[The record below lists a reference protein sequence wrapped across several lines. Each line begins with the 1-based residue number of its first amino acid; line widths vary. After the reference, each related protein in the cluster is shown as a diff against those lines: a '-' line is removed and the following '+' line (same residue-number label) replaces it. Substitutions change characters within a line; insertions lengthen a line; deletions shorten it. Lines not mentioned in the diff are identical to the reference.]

1 MKILALMML
10 AVPQQEPTLDL
21 DSLAQQAAELSAA
34 QVLQLAD
41 ASAAD
46 LAEDQFETL
55 DLKTAAAEGQA
66 LLLFGRMQAWSPE
79 PQGAERLVELLDEEQ
94 LQRSFAVLQTL
105 RLPAF
110 HDVEEIQGA
119 LALRVSDMIAED
131 APGLWAEA
139 QYTLF
144 RTGGGA
150 QRRAALRNL
159 RSVLWS
165 EDPMLR
171 NKAVL
176 ALGRSGSALGGEE
189 VVILEQLSEGIGED
203 AILAQT
209 LLQQVAQQAR
219 FRSKIEALQ
228 KLNASEGKG
237 QTIAIEDGTF
247 AGMQEMLLRIRSQH
261 MEGEKYTDEELLN
274 AAADGM
280 LRLLDPHSTYFSGK
294 EYGEFIF
301 DMMQA
306 YGGIGAYVNTVD
318 NVFTILRPIYSGPA
332 YAAGLLSGDKI
343 FAVDGWSTA
352 DQPDADIIKRLKGE
366 PGTEVKLEVYRI
378 GWSEPKEITVVRD
391 RIKLPTLQTEMLPG
405 GILYMELIDFSED
418 VARSLV
424 GAIADAMDAGDLNG
438 VVLDL
443 RNNGG
448 GYLNEAVQICD
459 VFLPKDKVVVTT
471 RSRSGADEAYST
483 RVRALVPEDIPL
495 AILIN
500 EYSASAAEIVSGA
513 LSVHGR
519 AVTVGTRTHGKGSVQ
534 NVFQLDSE
542 HDERFRDTAQS
553 RDMPRNGV
561 YDEWEEYEDRN
572 GNGQYDYGGRVKLTI
587 AYYYLP
593 DGSTIHKQRDHDGR
607 VTDPG
612 GVEPDR
618 PIEFPDMEY
627 VVVRELTKLMEDD
640 PFRPYAQEIYDAD
653 PSLAVGLAINDN
665 REVSRYPGWEEFY
678 HGLDTDLE
686 EQEVRRWV
694 RRQLRAVVS
703 DARGKVF
710 PGNGFAGDYV
720 EDPQLREAIRAVLEG
735 TPLSYEKIP
744 EYADL
749 VARR

>member
-1 MKILALMML
+1 MKIFALLLLA
-10 AVPQQEPTLDL
+10 APQQEPTLDL
-21 DSLAQQAAELSAA
+21 ESLASQALEVGPAE
-34 QVLQLAD
+34 VLRLAD
-41 ASAAD
+41 ASAGD
-46 LAEDQFETL
+46 LTEDQFPLL
-55 DLKTAAAEGQA
+55 DLKVASAGGHE
-66 LLLFGRMQAWSPE
+66 LLLFARMQAWAPD
-79 PQGAERLVELLDEEQ
+79 PQGVERLVELLDESDLE
-94 LQRSFAVLQTL
+94 RSFAVLQTL

-110 HDVEEIQGA
+110 HDVEAIQGA
-119 LALRVSDMIAED
+119 LAVRVSDMIAEE
-131 APGLWAEA
+131 APALWTEA

-165 EDPMLR
+165 ENQNLR
-171 NKAVL
+171 NKAVI
-176 ALGRSGSALGGEE
+176 ALGRSGSSLGGEE
-189 VVILEQLSEGIGED
+189 IAILEQLAEGISED

-209 LLQQVAQQAR
+209 LLDQVAQQAR

-228 KLNASEGKG
+228 KLNASEGVG
-237 QTIAIEDGTF
+237 QTIAIEGGTF
-247 AGMQEMLLRIRSQH
+247 AGMQEMLLRVRSQH

-280 LRLLDPHSTYFSGK
+280 LRLLDPHSTYFSGT

-301 DMMQA
+301 DMKQE

-343 FAVDGWSTA
+343 FAVDGWSTI
-352 DQPDADIIKRLKGE
+352 DQPDADIIKRLKGQ
-366 PGTEVKLEVYRI
+366 PGTEVLLEVYRP
-378 GWSEPKEITVVRD
+378 GWAEPKDIPVVRD
-391 RIKLPTLQTEMLPG
+391 RINLPTLQTEVLPG
-405 GILYMELIDFSED
+405 GILYMELIGFSED
-418 VARSLV
+418 VARTLV
-424 GAIADAMDAGDLNG
+424 TAIADAMDEGELNG

-448 GYLNEAVQICD
+448 GYLTEAVQICD

-471 RSRSGADEAYST
+471 RPRSGADETYRT
-483 RVRALVPEDIPL
+483 RARALVPEDIPL
-495 AILIN
+495 AILVN
-500 EYSASAAEIVSGA
+500 EYSASASEIVAGA

-519 AVTVGTRTHGKGSVQ
+519 AITVGQRTHGKGSVQ
-534 NVFQLDSE
+534 NVFTLDSE
-542 HDERFRDTAQS
+542 HDERFRDTGQS

-572 GNGQYDYGGRVKLTI
+572 ENGKFDYGGRVKLTI

-618 PIEFPDMEY
+618 EVEFPEMEY
-627 VVVRELTKLMEDD
+627 AVVRELTRLMEDD
-640 PFRPYAQEIYDAD
+640 PFRPYAQGIFDAD
-653 PSLAVGLAINDN
+653 HDLAVSLAIND
-665 REVSRYPGWEEFY
+665 SRDINLYPGWIEFY
-678 HGLDTDLE
+678 EGLDTELE
-686 EQEVRRWV
+686 PQEVRRWV

-735 TPLSYEKIP
+735 SPLTVEKIP

-749 VARR
+749 IARH

>member
-1 MKILALMML
+1 MKILALLML
-10 AVPQQEPTLDL
+10 AAPQQEPSLDF
-21 DSLAQQAAELSAA
+21 DGLADQAASLSAA

-46 LAEDQFETL
+46 LTEEQFPAL
-55 DLKTAAAEGQA
+55 DLRMAASSGQG
-66 LLLFGRMQAWSPE
+66 LLLFGRMQAWAPE
-79 PQGAERLVELLDEEQ
+79 PQGVERLVELIDEQALE
-94 LQRSFAVLQTL
+94 RSFAVLQTL

-110 HDVEEIQGA
+110 HGIEEIQGA
-119 LALRVSDMIAED
+119 LALRVSDMVAED
-131 APGLWAEA
+131 APGLWSEA

-165 EDPMLR
+165 EDQLLR
-171 NKAVL
+171 DKAVL

-189 VVILEQLSEGIGED
+189 VEILEQLAEGIGED

-209 LLQQVAQQAR
+209 LLDQVAQQAR

-228 KLNASEGKG
+228 KLNASEGIG
-237 QTIAIEDGTF
+237 QTIAIEDGEF
-247 AGMQEMLLRIRSQH
+247 AGLQEMLLRIRSQH
-261 MEGEKYTDEELLN
+261 MEGEKYTDDELLN

-343 FAVDGWSTA
+343 FAVDGWSTI

-366 PGTEVKLEVYRI
+366 PGTEVKLEVFRP
-378 GWSEPKEITVVRD
+378 GWPEPKDIVVVRD

-418 VARSLV
+418 VARALV
-424 GAIADAMDAGDLNG
+424 GAIADAMDTGDLNG

-448 GYLNEAVQICD
+448 GYLQEAVQICD

-471 RSRSGADEAYST
+471 RSRSGADETYKT
-483 RVRALVPEDIPL
+483 RVRALVPEEIPL

-500 EYSASAAEIVSGA
+500 EYSASASEIVSGA

-519 AVTVGTRTHGKGSVQ
+519 AITVGQRTYGKGSVQ

-542 HDERFRDTAQS
+542 NDERFHDTAQS

-572 GNGQYDYGGRVKLTI
+572 ENGVFDYGGRVKLTI

-593 DGSTIHKQRDHDGR
+593 DGSTIHTQRDRDGR
-607 VTDPG
+607 VVDPG

-618 PIEFPDMEY
+618 DVEFPEMSY
-627 VVVRELTKLMEDD
+627 VVARELTRLVEED
-640 PFRPYAQEIYDAD
+640 PFRPFAQKIYDNDAA
-653 PSLAVGLAINDN
+653 LAVGLAINDN
-665 REVSRYPGWEEFY
+665 RDVTRYPGWNAFY
-678 HGLDTDLE
+678 EGLDTELGQ
-686 EQEVRRWV
+686 QEVRRWV

-735 TPLSYEKIP
+735 SPLSYDKIP

>member
-1 MKILALMML
+1 MKFLALLLL
-10 AVPQQEPTLDL
+10 AAPQQETALDL
-21 DSLAQQAAELSAA
+21 DRLATEAAELSPA

-41 ASAAD
+41 ASAEE
-46 LAEDQFETL
+46 LAEEQFPAL
-55 DLKTAAAEGQA
+55 DLKTAAAEGNA
-66 LLLFGRMQAWSPE
+66 LLLFARMQAWALE
-79 PQGAERLVELLDEEQ
+79 PHGVERLVELLDEAALE
-94 LQRSFAVLQTL
+94 RSFAVLQTL

-110 HDVEEIQGA
+110 HDMDEIQGA
-119 LALRVSDMIAED
+119 LALRISDMIAED
-131 APGLWAEA
+131 SPALWTEA

-165 EDPMLR
+165 ENEELR
-171 NKAVL
+171 HKAVL

-189 VVILEQLSEGIGED
+189 IDVLEQLAEGVTED

-209 LLQQVAQQAR
+209 LLDQVTQQAR

-228 KLNASEGKG
+228 QLNASEGKG

-247 AGMQEMLLRIRSQH
+247 AGLQEILLRIRSQH

-280 LRLLDPHSTYFSGK
+280 LRLLDPHSTYFSGT

-301 DMMQA
+301 DMRQA

-343 FAVDGWSTA
+343 LSVDGWSTA
-352 DQPDADIIKRLKGE
+352 DQADADIIKRLKGE
-366 PGTEVKLEVYRI
+366 PGTTVKLEVYRP
-378 GWSEPKEITVVRD
+378 GWSEAKQIDVIRD

-418 VARSLV
+418 VARAML
-424 GAIADAMDAGDLNG
+424 GAIGDAMDAGDLNG

-448 GYLNEAVQICD
+448 GYLHEAVQICD

-471 RSRSGADEAYST
+471 RPRAGTDEVYRT
-483 RVRALVPEDIPL
+483 RMRALVPEEIPL
-495 AILIN
+495 AILVN
-500 EYSASAAEIVSGA
+500 EYSASASEIVSGS

-519 AVTVGTRTHGKGSVQ
+519 AITVGQRTHGKGSVQ

-542 HDERFRDTAQS
+542 HDEAFRDTAQS
-553 RDMPRNGV
+553 RENPRNGV

-572 GNGQYDYGGRVKLTI
+572 NNGKFDYGGRVKLTI

-618 PIEFPDMEY
+618 EVEFPEMEY
-627 VVVRELTKLMEDD
+627 AVVRELTRLMEDD
-640 PFRPYAQEIYDAD
+640 PFRPYAQEIYNAD
-653 PSLAVGLAINDN
+653 HELAVGLAINDN
-665 REVSRYPGWEEFY
+665 RDTAKYPGWEDFY
-678 HGLDTDLE
+678 SGLDTDLE
-686 EQEVRRWV
+686 PQEVRRWV

-735 TPLSYEKIP
+735 SPLSYDKIP

-749 VARR
+749 IARR